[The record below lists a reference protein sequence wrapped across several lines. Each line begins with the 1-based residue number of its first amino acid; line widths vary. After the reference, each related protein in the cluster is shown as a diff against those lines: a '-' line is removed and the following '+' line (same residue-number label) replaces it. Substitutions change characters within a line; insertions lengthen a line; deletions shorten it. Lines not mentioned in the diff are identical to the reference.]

1 MGAVTLSPRE
11 SQVIDLAR
19 QLSPEGKRVMPLR
32 SRRSLARLQALIP
45 EFDRL
50 DNLVAYGDKRVR
62 MLCKARGIDWDS
74 LSEQE
79 RERLV
84 DDWVHEQ

>member
-1 MGAVTLSPRE
+1 MGAVTLSLRE
-11 SQVIDLAR
+11 SQVIELAR
-19 QLSPEGKRVMPLR
+19 QLSPEGKRVM
-32 SRRSLARLQALIP
+32 LQALIP

-50 DNLVAYGDKRVR
+50 DSLVAYGEKRVR
-62 MLCKARGIDWDS
+62 ALCKARGIDWDS

-84 DDWVHEQ
+84 DDWAHEE